1 MLDMLFEGIRIDEN
15 IVEECD
21 TEFVEIFAE
30 HEVDISLKRC
40 RGVGESKWHDEIF
53 KVTIAC
59 SECCF
64 PLFAQGDSNEVV
76 CGTQVDFG
84 ITHG

>member
-1 MLDMLFEGIRIDEN
+1 MLDMLFKSIGIDEN
-15 IVEECD
+15 IVEELD
-21 TEFVEIFAE
+21 AEFVEIFTE
-30 HEVDISLKRC
+30 HEVDISLKCC
-40 RGVGESKWHDEIF
+40 RGVGESKRHDEIF

-76 CGTQVDFG
+76 RGPQVDLG
-84 ITHG
+84 ITYG